1 MTKSLTAQAERQVG
15 APDLLWLAWRQHRWA
30 IVSGAVLVA
39 TLCGF
44 MLSNEAGVVPV
55 IHQSC
60 GGGAD
65 CLSYLFAS
73 GFFERSTAADLQLW
87 LATGLGGIVAVFWA
101 APLVAR
107 EFEQRTHL
115 LAWSQDV
122 SARRWLVGQVVVLA
136 VVATAFAAVLGVVAG
151 SMVDRLAAADP
162 QDYSAFDGMHFE
174 ASVPLQIAYVLFG
187 FALGLAASVVLRR
200 TVPAMGATLAVF
212 AGVRAAVSL
221 LRHNYLPPAHVVT
234 ALSASIGSD
243 RIDGLVLSVQTV
255 DAAGRPV
262 NDLATNCLANANTE
276 AAQDA
281 CLRRNGIVGY
291 LAQYQP
297 ADRLPTF
304 RLIETGI
311 FVVLA
316 VALFAVTW
324 LWLRRST
331 VRGAR

>member
-1 MTKSLTAQAERQVG
+1 
-15 APDLLWLAWRQHRWA
+15 
-30 IVSGAVLVA
+30 VLVA
-39 TLCGF
+39 ALCGY
-44 MLSNEAGVVPV
+44 MLSTEAGTVPV
-55 IHQSC
+55 NYQGC
-60 GGGAD
+60 GLG
-65 CLSYLFAS
+65 CFFSS
-73 GFFERSTAADLQLW
+73 GFFPQSAAADLQLW
-87 LATGLGGIVAVFWA
+87 FATGFGGIVAVFWA

-107 EFEQRTHL
+107 EFDQRTNL

-122 SARRWLVGQVVVLA
+122 SARRWLVGKVVVL
-136 VVATAFAAVLGVVAG
+136 VVAAAAFAAVLGVVAG
-151 SMVDRLAAADP
+151 GLVDRLAVANP
-162 QDYSAFDGMHFE
+162 RYYSAFDGMHFE
-174 ASVPLQIAYVLFG
+174 ASMPLQIAYVLFG
-187 FALGLAASVVLRR
+187 FALGLTAGVLLRR
-200 TVPAMGATLAVF
+200 TVPAMGVTLAVF

-221 LRHNYLPPAHVVT
+221 LRHNYLPPAHVLATIPV
-234 ALSASIGSD
+234 SFGSD
-243 RIDGLVLSVQTV
+243 GINGVVLSTQAV